1 MSAAVALHATR
12 CHALSAH
19 LSNLWLMLI
28 WAVKSELL
36 VLLVLPAQTQTQGR
50 VNRWKLSLSVFKH
63 EDQAAECINT
73 ASVPPAVLPLLA
85 WQRGTLL
92 IREFTQS
99 QASPSNC
106 YPQWQTT
113 PFSLSVGL
121 QFTLPPPLWAPAA
134 HSARC
139 HAAFCGL
146 SAKTLPLH
154 QRLASRPSNPTHVY
168 KCHVLQPT
176 VCLCVLFLCTRGV
189 HERMR

>member
-1 MSAAVALHATR
+1 MSAAVAPR
-12 CHALSAH
+12 CHGLSAH

-28 WAVKSELL
+28 WAVESELL

-63 EDQAAECINT
+63 EDRATECINT
-73 ASVPPAVLPLLA
+73 ASAPLPLLA

-121 QFTLPPPLWAPAA
+121 QFTLRPLLWAPAA

-139 HAAFCGL
+139 HAAFVACQ
-146 SAKTLPLH
+146 
-154 QRLASRPSNPTHVY
+154 QRLSSPSTPR
-168 KCHVLQPT
+168 QPT
-176 VCLCVLFLCTRGV
+176 FKPNACIQMPTTHCLCVCFPANGGV
-189 HERMR
+189 HKR